1 MTQVTRESL
10 SARISELES
19 GARSIKEDYQLEAYR
34 MLLGLIDNE
43 PAAFTSQRSLEVRDK
58 IVAFT
63 SKESAEVY
71 GKQAAW
77 EKIIPLY
84 AR

>member
-1 MTQVTRESL
+1 
-10 SARISELES
+10 
-19 GARSIKEDYQLEAYR
+19 

-63 SKESAEVY
+63 SKESAELY